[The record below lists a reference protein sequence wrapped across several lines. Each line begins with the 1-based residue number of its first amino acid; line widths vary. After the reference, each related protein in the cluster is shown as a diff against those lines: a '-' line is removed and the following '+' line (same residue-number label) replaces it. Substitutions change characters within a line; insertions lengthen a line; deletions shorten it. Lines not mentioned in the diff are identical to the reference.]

1 MVATFLS
8 AFFTGFI
15 LAYIRSWRLALA
27 MSSILPCISIMG
39 AVMNRFLSRYMGMS
53 RQHVADS
60 GSVAEEVIS
69 TIRTAQ
75 AFGTQRALGDIY
87 DAHIVE
93 AKVVDQKSAVVRG
106 GSYAF
111 FFFVVYSAYGLA
123 FSFGTTLINEGH
135 GRFLMNFIYLSAS
148 CSLLFLFYLDSYC
161 WGGCERLY
169 GHPHRLRLFGPAG
182 P

>member
-1 MVATFLS
+1 MSSTYPITYPVTHLTGIYVYVQIADLVQQGISEKMAMVVTFLS

-53 RQHVADS
+53 RQYVADS

-87 DAHIVE
+87 DKHIIE

-135 GRFLMNFIYLSAS
+135 GQFSGLGY
-148 CSLLFLFYLDSYC
+148 
-161 WGGCERLY
+161 
-169 GHPHRLRLFGPAG
+169 
-182 P
+182 